1 LFKDID
7 LYGMNGLTVVKTA
20 KEVGFGESTLYRR
33 FKSKRDIFVKIL
45 NQRRKTSLGFISK
58 NLLSNF
64 FEGIMAKI

>member
-7 LYGMNGLTVVKTA
+7 LYGMNGLTVVKIA
-20 KEVGFGESTLYRR
+20 KEAGFGKSTLYRR

-64 FEGIMAKI
+64 FEEIMVKI